1 MTFEQLKEAVEEP
14 RVTIAAGSFFAE
26 IIFPIQLIGW
36 KKGVLDGRSL
46 HRDLPTSLLTDL
58 KAGRPRL
65 RRKCKN

>member
-36 KKGVLDGRSL
+36 KKGVLDGR
-46 HRDLPTSLLTDL
+46 
-58 KAGRPRL
+58 
-65 RRKCKN
+65 